1 MPWVETTS
9 PHFAAR
15 HELVDDDDVAGVLEL
30 LEGTRERL
38 ADAFATIPGEIE
50 VVVHGSDA
58 ALAAAQPY
66 LPVLRRMVAPAA
78 RRYLVGWFGAGSIHV
93 LAPRVLIAH
102 ASNVAGSREMNL
114 LAPAALYAQL
124 VVGVNNQRLPP
135 PFGPV
140 RFARYVRWA
149 WLQAGAAQW
158 FSGQTAYARPAIAR
172 RLREG
177 PEPDFPPGV
186 RDAHL
191 LGGTRLRP
199 ARPRGGRG
207 RRACTSPA
215 TCRPAAPTRRCGARS
230 TAARCATP
238 RARGARTSRAPRAPI
253 RSRRLVQRTA
263 ARGRPPAGR
272 SGSRSS
278 ASAVAPN
285 RSSRPPNAIAHT
297 ANHAHPS
304 ARPADHVAQPVDV
317 EQHPRRRDRDR
328 EPGGD
333 AREHDP
339 RAAARV
345 PREDQRRRR
354 EEGRRP

>member
-1 MPWVETTS
+1 MS

-38 ADAFATIPGEIE
+38 AEAFATIPDEVE

-78 RRYLVGWFGAGSIHV
+78 RRYLVGWFGSGSIHV

-102 ASNVAGSREMNL
+102 ASNVAGSRDMNL

-186 RDAHL
+186 RDDFYGRHPWLEVTRDLPFEGTPVLSDEEFDRASEEIEAIVE
-191 LGGTRLRP
+191 GGVIDRTP
-199 ARPRGGRG
+199 A
-207 RRACTSPA
+207 
-215 TCRPAAPTRRCGARS
+215 
-230 TAARCATP
+230 
-238 RARGARTSRAPRAPI
+238 
-253 RSRRLVQRTA
+253 LV
-263 ARGRPPAGR
+263 
-272 SGSRSS
+272 
-278 ASAVAPN
+278 
-285 RSSRPPNAIAHT
+285 
-297 ANHAHPS
+297 
-304 ARPADHVAQPVDV
+304 
-317 EQHPRRRDRDR
+317 
-328 EPGGD
+328 
-333 AREHDP
+333 
-339 RAAARV
+339 
-345 PREDQRRRR
+345 
-354 EEGRRP
+354 